1 MSDIINQ
8 CGGAPVTPEEV
19 LNSLLV
25 KRTSDGQY
33 GLRAQTTNVAA
44 SAIEDGLAC
53 GTPVYT
59 MDQILR
65 MILNNSTIDGRVAI
79 QFFNVTS

>member
-1 MSDIINQ
+1 MSDIINS
-8 CGGAPVTPEEV
+8 CGGSPATPEEV

-33 GLRAQTTNVAA
+33 GLRAQTTNVAS
-44 SAIEDGLAC
+44 SAIQDGLAC
-53 GTPVYT
+53 GTPVYSVEE
-59 MDQILR
+59 ILR
-65 MILNNSTIDGRVAI
+65 LILNNSTIDGRVAI

>member
-1 MSDIINQ
+1 MSDNLNQ
-8 CGGAPVTPEEV
+8 CGGITSDEEI

-33 GLRAQTTNVAA
+33 GLRAQTTDVAS
-44 SAIEDGLAC
+44 SAIEDGLVC
-53 GTPVYT
+53 GTPLYSV
-59 MDQILR
+59 DQILR
-65 MILNNSTIDGRVAI
+65 MILNNSTIDGRVAL

>member
-1 MSDIINQ
+1 MSDNLNQ
-8 CGGAPVTPEEV
+8 CGGIASDEEI

-25 KRTSDGQY
+25 KRTSDGQH
-33 GLRAQTTNVAA
+33 GLRAQTSDVAS

-53 GTPVYT
+53 GTPLYSV
-59 MDQILR
+59 DQILR
-65 MILNNSTIDGRVAI
+65 MILNNSTIDGRVAL

>member
-1 MSDIINQ
+1 MSDNLNQ
-8 CGGAPVTPEEV
+8 CGGITSDEEI

-33 GLRAQTTNVAA
+33 GLRAQTTNVAS
-44 SAIEDGLAC
+44 SAIEDGLPC
-53 GTPVYT
+53 GTPLHSV
-59 MDQILR
+59 DQILR
-65 MILNNSTIDGRVAI
+65 MILNNSTIDGRVAL

>member
-1 MSDIINQ
+1 MSDNLNQ
-8 CGGAPVTPEEV
+8 CGGITSDEEI

-33 GLRAQTTNVAA
+33 GLRAQTSDVAS

-53 GTPVYT
+53 GTPLYSV
-59 MDQILR
+59 DQILR
-65 MILNNSTIDGRVAI
+65 MILNNSTIDGRVAL

>member
-1 MSDIINQ
+1 MSDNLNQ
-8 CGGAPVTPEEV
+8 CGGTVATPEEV

-33 GLRAQTTNVAA
+33 GLRAQTTNVAS
-44 SAIEDGLAC
+44 SAIEDGQGC
-53 GTPVYT
+53 GTPNYPI
-59 MDQILR
+59 DEILR
-65 MILNNSTIDGRVAI
+65 MILNNSTIDGRVSI

>member
-1 MSDIINQ
+1 MSDNLNQ
-8 CGGAPVTPEEV
+8 CGGITSDEEI

-33 GLRAQTTNVAA
+33 GLRAQTTNVAS

-53 GTPVYT
+53 GTPLYSV
-59 MDQILR
+59 DQILR
-65 MILNNSTIDGRVAI
+65 MILNN
-79 QFFNVTS
+79 

>member
-1 MSDIINQ
+1 MSDNLNQ
-8 CGGAPVTPEEV
+8 CGGITSDEEI

-33 GLRAQTTNVAA
+33 GLRAQTTNVAS

-53 GTPVYT
+53 GTPLYSV
-59 MDQILR
+59 DQILR
-65 MILNNSTIDGRVAI
+65 MILNNSTIDGRVAL